1 MPLVFAI
8 AALVGSVLLLGDKDS
23 RMWGFIG
30 IVAAGIAVATAL
42 GVISLSI
49 AGISISLILG
59 IALAVA
65 GGIALTKVSS
75 KMRIIAATIVAAV
88 GTLTALAALGIA

>member
-1 MPLVFAI
+1 
-8 AALVGSVLLLGDKDS
+8 LLLGDKDS
-23 RMWGFIG
+23 RLWGFVG
-30 IVAAGIAVATAL
+30 IVAAGVALATAL
-42 GVISLSI
+42 GILTLSV

-75 KMRIIAATIVAAV
+75 KIRIISATIVAAV

>member
-1 MPLVFAI
+1 MSLVFAV

-23 RMWGFIG
+23 RTWGLIG
-30 IVAAGIAVATAL
+30 IVAAGVAVASAL
-42 GVISLSI
+42 GLLTLSI
-49 AGISISLILG
+49 AGFSISLILG

-75 KMRIIAATIVAAV
+75 KIRIIAATIVAAV
-88 GTLTALAALGIA
+88 GTLTALAALGLA